1 MRSTV
6 FPLVFIV
13 FLLAGCSKP
22 SAEEMFNKGS
32 DAQKAEQYDAAIA
45 SFQELINAY
54 PDSARTPEA
63 VYAIGTIYQNNKH
76 SYHQAIQSFR
86 LLAEKYPNHATAAN
100 ASFLIG
106 FIYNNELK
114 NTDSARIAYEYFLKR
129 YPTNQL
135 VESVKFELGNLGKD
149 PAEIL
154 KAQARMAQEE
164 TNAAKKARK

>member
-1 MRSTV
+1 MRFFFISIC
-6 FPLVFIV
+6 IV
-13 FLLAGCSKP
+13 FTLASCSRQ

-45 SFQELINAY
+45 SYQELINAY

-63 VYAIGTIYQNNKH
+63 VYAIGTIYQNHKH
-76 SYHQAIQSFR
+76 SYHQAIQTFR
-86 LLAEKYPNHATAAN
+86 FLVEKYPNHGTASN

-114 NTDSARIAYEYFLKR
+114 NNDSARIAYEDFLKR

-135 VESVKFELGNLGKD
+135 VASVQFELSNLGKD

-154 KAQARMAQEE
+154 KAQTQMAQEE
-164 TNAAKKARK
+164 TKPAKNMKK